1 MKKFLLFVLSLVCG
15 ATLVSCAAGGD
26 DNGNGNAKQTESIS
40 LTDKEVTLYVGRSYK
55 FAPEGASAY
64 VYSTSNAAV
73 ARVTESGW
81 LTGLSDG
88 TAFIGV
94 SSSSGEA
101 SATCRVNVIKEENY
115 IRLNAENITAAAG
128 GDVTLKAEVI
138 RGGEVSDD
146 RVKFSYDLTEC
157 YSAEESGAN
166 ALTVSLYET
175 GNYVFGVSCGS
186 LKAKCTVKAVNL
198 SAETLAMPEITVA
211 ECKTVRW
218 NAVEN
223 ADGYAYSV
231 NGGEW
236 VNTAETSFNAESVTK
251 ELKQG
256 ETAVFAVKAAVDG
269 TNYDF
274 IESLPA
280 AKVFSHEYEA
290 VGTPE
295 YTCAKAGTAE
305 FKCAVCGNTYAEE
318 GHLAEHQWKD
328 GACEVCDTSRTK
340 KVAYAY
346 DSANDC
352 YYVTGADG
360 GYNSE
365 DLYIRA
371 EYDDGKHERR
381 DVKYIGY
388 GAFRSN
394 KTIKR
399 VILPESMTEFVDKD
413 VRFNTNTILKDDKQV
428 SSPLRGQCFDD
439 CSNLEYVSMKGI
451 TELRD
456 LAQPYYA
463 HWNFRDCY
471 NLKQVIVGDGFSN
484 TGATFMRWD
493 NTPKTAVSQADIYV
507 CGDKVAALCNPV
519 DYPIGFA
526 AKNGNNMLLT
536 GDVFYQS
543 QENGCYKWHFSED
556 GETIVTDGKHDFNAK
571 DKCRKC
577 GAINGYGVKYEYLED
592 SSVYYVSDNRNL
604 TAKEVKIL
612 DTYTDGIHGAH
623 PVTFVK
629 NGAFMGNTSIEKV
642 ILPESVTALEG
653 DVFNGCTS
661 LAYVSMPG
669 VTELRTQSLE
679 KSIYAK
685 AVSTGNN
692 FLNCLKLKT
701 VIVNK
706 DFSLYD
712 AQDNAWQQFYDW
724 RHESGNRLTPE
735 PCVNLYCLGT
745 AAESKLNATP
755 NSKNILLTG
764 VVYYKG
770 DLSKCN
776 QWQQDDD
783 GFIETS
789 DHAYDANGVCKNCKQ
804 INTHGVFYGYTEKK
818 VNNVDTSYYFVWSY
832 TGNAETLTIPAKY
845 NDGTHGEHPVKYV
858 KARAFEENTT
868 LKKVFLPES
877 VDSLEGWAFANC
889 ANLEY
894 VSMPGVKNLDYAS
907 PYVSGG
913 GRDHNFRNC
922 AKLKIVVV
930 GDGFTTNCGQF
941 TAEVKKDDQGN
952 AITVTPVVNLYVKGT
967 SGGALSKDTHNLFT
981 GNTYYYSETEKEN
994 CWRFVEENGEKIAK
1008 LWGATK

>member
-15 ATLVSCAAGGD
+15 VTLVSCAAGGD
-26 DNGNGNAKQTESIS
+26 DNGGNARQTEVIS
-40 LTDKEVTLYVGRSYK
+40 LTDKEITLRVGGSYK
-55 FAPEGASAY
+55 FAPTGAAAY
-64 VYSTSNAAV
+64 VYTSSDAAV
-73 ARVTESGW
+73 ARVTASGW
-81 LTGLSDG
+81 LTGIADG

-94 SSSSGEA
+94 SSSSCEA

-115 IRLNAENITAAAG
+115 IRLNAENFTVAAG

-146 RVKFSYDLTEC
+146 QVKFSYDLTEC

-198 SAETLAMPEITVA
+198 SAETLATPEITVE

-223 ADGYAYSV
+223 AGGYAYSV

-236 VNTAETSFNAESVTK
+236 VRTAETSFNAESVTK
-251 ELKQG
+251 GLKAEEAAVFTVKATAG
-256 ETAVFAVKAAVDG
+256 ETD
-269 TNYDF
+269 YDF
-274 IESLPA
+274 IDSLPVSD
-280 AKVFSHEYEA
+280 VFSHKYEA

-295 YTCAKAGTAE
+295 YTCAKAGAAE
-305 FKCAVCGNTYAEE
+305 FRCAVCGNAYAEE
-318 GHLAEHQWKD
+318 GYLAEHSWKD

-340 KVAYAY
+340 KVSYAY
-346 DSANDC
+346 DAANKC
-352 YYVTGADG
+352 YCVAGADG
-360 GYNSE
+360 GYDSE

-371 EYDDGKHERR
+371 EYNDGTNGKHP
-381 DVKYIGY
+381 VKYIGY

-399 VILPESMTEFVDKD
+399 VILPESMTEFVDAD
-413 VRFNTNTILKDDKQV
+413 VRFNTNKILKDGKQV

-439 CSNLEYVSMKGI
+439 CSNLEYVSMMGV

-456 LAQPYYA
+456 LAKSYYA

-471 NLKQVIVGDGFSN
+471 NLKQVIVGNGFSN

-507 CGDKVAALCNPV
+507 CGDKVTEICDPES
-519 DYPIGFA
+519 YPTGFA

-536 GDVFYQS
+536 GDIFTKS
-543 QENGCYKWHFSED
+543 DETSCYKWHFAED

-571 DKCRKC
+571 DKCKKC
-577 GAINGYGVKYEYLED
+577 GATNGYGVKYEYFED

-612 DTYTDGIHGAH
+612 DTYTDGIHGTH

-642 ILPESVTALEG
+642 IFPENVTALDG

-661 LAYVSMPG
+661 LTYVAMPG
-669 VTELRTQSLE
+669 ITELSTKTLE
-679 KSIYAK
+679 KNIYAQ

-692 FLNCLKLKT
+692 FLNCVKLKT

-706 DFSLYD
+706 NFSLYD
-712 AQDNAWQQFYDW
+712 AQGEAWQQFYDW
-724 RHESGNRLTPE
+724 RHDDAKNRLTPE
-735 PCVNLYCLGT
+735 SCVNLYCLGT
-745 AAESKLNATP
+745 EKESKLNAAP
-755 NSKNILLTG
+755 NAKNILLTG

-770 DLSKCN
+770 DLSGCN
-776 QWQQDDD
+776 QWQQDTD
-783 GFIETS
+783 GSIEVS
-789 DHAYDANGVCKNCKQ
+789 DHKYGENDVCENCKK
-804 INTHGVFYGYTEKK
+804 INTHGVFYGY
-818 VNNVDTSYYFVWSY
+818 NDNSFYYVWSY
-832 TGNAETLTIPAKY
+832 TGNAETMKIPATY

-858 KARAFEENTT
+858 KSRAFQDNAT

-894 VSMPGVKNLDYAS
+894 VSIPGVKNLDYAS
-907 PYVSGG
+907 LYVNGG
-913 GRDHNFRNC
+913 SRDHNFRNC

-930 GDGFTTNCGQF
+930 GEGFTTNCGQF
-941 TAEVKKDDQGN
+941 TAEIKKDEKGN
-952 AITVTPVVNLYVKGT
+952 EIKVTPVVDLYVKGT
-967 SGGALSKDTHNLFT
+967 SGGLLSKDTHNLFT

-994 CWRFVEENGEKIAK
+994 CWHYVKEDGEEIAT
-1008 LWGATK
+1008 LWGENK